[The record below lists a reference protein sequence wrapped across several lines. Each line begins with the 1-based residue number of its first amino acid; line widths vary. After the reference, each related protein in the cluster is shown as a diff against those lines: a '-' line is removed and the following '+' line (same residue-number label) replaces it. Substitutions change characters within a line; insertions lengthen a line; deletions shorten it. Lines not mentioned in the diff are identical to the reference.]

1 MKLRTVLVNRMLTF
15 AVGAALL
22 GAGAFAL
29 AWLWQ
34 VRFAREWLARLDRPR
49 VIDVPDQS
57 WWEGALWT
65 AVAVGVTIGIVL
77 LAVNFSRRR
86 TSRVQL
92 YDEVTE
98 ATLAVELGPVADGV
112 AGELAAL
119 PGVRATRSR
128 AVVERHL
135 PTLSITVYADPNID
149 VADFTARAE
158 ETAERAARAL
168 GGARVA
174 TQVLLHL
181 DPAHPES
188 GGQG

>member
-1 MKLRTVLVNRMLTF
+1 
-15 AVGAALL
+15 
-22 GAGAFAL
+22 
-29 AWLWQ
+29 
-34 VRFAREWLARLDRPR
+34 
-49 VIDVPDQS
+49 
-57 WWEGALWT
+57 
-65 AVAVGVTIGIVL
+65 
-77 LAVNFSRRR
+77 
-86 TSRVQL
+86 
-92 YDEVTE
+92 
-98 ATLAVELGPVADGV
+98 
-112 AGELAAL
+112 
-119 PGVRATRSR
+119 VRATRSR

-135 PTLSITVYADPNID
+135 PTLSVTVYADPNID